1 MKTAEELIAEAKAA
15 HDASVGSI
23 YNVAA
28 LIAAVE
34 EGLVD
39 GDKIWIG
46 GNHYA
51 HIIGD
56 EVSVQADGKESLR
69 QTIESL
75 TDKQVEQMI
84 VAKAVDISRRGSSM
98 GTPK

>member
-1 MKTAEELIAEAKAA
+1 MKTAEELIADAKAA
-15 HDASVGSI
+15 HDASIGSA
-23 YNVAA
+23 YNMDA
-28 LIAAVE
+28 LTAAVK

-39 GDKIWIG
+39 GDKIWVG
-46 GNHYA
+46 GSHYA
-51 HIIGD
+51 HIIGT

-84 VAKAVDISRRGSSM
+84 VAKAVAASRRGSGM
-98 GTPK
+98 GTPR